1 MSLLAKK
8 ATYQIS
14 DVDTQQ
20 QHGTSKI
27 ISLHHYKSMS
37 HNEHPKV
44 RMILDKVLIYK
55 LSLLKLYVGIV
66 CPEM

>member
-1 MSLLAKK
+1 MSLLANK

-20 QHGTSKI
+20 KHGTSKI
-27 ISLHHYKSMS
+27 ISLRHYKSMS

-44 RMILDKVLIYK
+44 TMILDKVLFYK
-55 LSLLKLYVGIV
+55 MSSLKLYIGIV